1 MPRISPHDHPSHE
14 RGFRADAPGTRAW
27 RRKLVRDR
35 DRRELRTTAITLAEV
50 RYGIA
55 RLPDGRRKQV
65 LLAAADEIFSA
76 FADQVLPVDTAAAE
90 HYAVIASSRERA
102 GKPIAGFDA
111 LIAAVCR
118 SRGAALATRNVSDFD
133 GTGLEIIDPWLQ

>member
-1 MPRISPHDHPSHE
+1 MIILDTNVVSELMRPEP
-14 RGFRADAPGTRAW
+14 APGIASW
-27 RRKLVRDR
+27 VRDR
-35 DRRELRTTAITLAEV
+35 DRRELRMTAITLAEI

-65 LLAAADEIFSA
+65 LLATADEIFSA

-102 GKPIAGFDA
+102 GKPITGFDA

-118 SRGAALATRNVSDFD
+118 SQGAALATRNISDFD
-133 GTGLEIIDPWLQ
+133 GTGIEVIDPWHQ

>member
-1 MPRISPHDHPSHE
+1 MIILDTNVVSE
-14 RGFRADAPGTRAW
+14 LMRAEPAPQVASW
-27 RRKLVRDR
+27 VRDR

-65 LLAAADEIFSA
+65 LLAAADEIFLT
-76 FADQVLPVDTAAAE
+76 FEDQVLPVDTAAAE
-90 HYAVIASSRERA
+90 HYAAIASSRERA
-102 GKPIAGFDA
+102 GKPIAGFNA

-118 SRGAALATRNVSDFD
+118 SQSAALATRNVSDFD
-133 GTGLEIIDPWLQ
+133 GTGIEVIDPWLQSPG

>member
-1 MPRISPHDHPSHE
+1 MIILDTNVVSELMRPEP
-14 RGFRADAPGTRAW
+14 APQVASW
-27 RRKLVRDR
+27 VRDR
-35 DRRELRTTAITLAEV
+35 DRRELRTTAITLAEI

-76 FADQVLPVDTAAAE
+76 FADQIVPVDAMAAGQ
-90 HYAVIASSRERA
+90 YAVIASNRERA
-102 GKPIAGFDA
+102 GKPIASFDA

-118 SRGAALATRNVSDFD
+118 SQSAALATRNVADFE
-133 GTGLEIIDPWLQ
+133 GAGIEIIDPWLPSPR

>member
-1 MPRISPHDHPSHE
+1 VIILDTKVVFELMRPEP
-14 RGFRADAPGTRAW
+14 APQVASW
-27 RRKLVRDR
+27 VRDR

-65 LLAAADEIFSA
+65 LLAAADDIFST
-76 FADQVLPVDTAAAE
+76 FEDQVLPVDAAAAE
-90 HYAVIASSRERA
+90 HYAAIASRRERA

-133 GTGLEIIDPWLQ
+133 GAGVEVIDPWLQSPG

>member
-1 MPRISPHDHPSHE
+1 VIILDTKVVSELMRPEP
-14 RGFRADAPGTRAW
+14 APGVASW
-27 RRKLVRDR
+27 VRDR
-35 DRRELRTTAITLAEV
+35 DRRELRTTAITLAEI

-65 LLAAADEIFSA
+65 LVAAADEIFAA
-76 FADQVLPVDTAAAE
+76 FADQVVPVDAAAAE
-90 HYAVIASSRERA
+90 HYAAIASARERA

-118 SRGAALATRNVSDFD
+118 SRGAALATRDISDFD
-133 GTGLEIIDPWLQ
+133 GTGIEIIDPWLR